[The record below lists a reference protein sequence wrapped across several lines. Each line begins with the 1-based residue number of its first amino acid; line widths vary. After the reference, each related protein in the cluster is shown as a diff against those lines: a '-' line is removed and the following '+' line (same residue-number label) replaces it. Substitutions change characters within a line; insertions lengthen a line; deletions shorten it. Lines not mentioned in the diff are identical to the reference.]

1 MCGITGFYTKDDL
14 DRKACLDNMMNV
26 IRHRGPDDSGQEHV
40 DEFSFGHQRLS
51 IIDLEH
57 GHQPMWSND
66 KRFVISFNGEIYN
79 YLELRQQLVQKGHQM
94 NTFSD
99 TEVLLNMY
107 VEYGKDMLN
116 HLNGMFAFVIYDK
129 ETKELLIARDHFG
142 IKPLYYSHDNGDL
155 VYASEIK
162 SLLQYPKLKAEVN
175 NDSIFD
181 YLTFQLIPDNNTLF
195 EGIKKLEPASYI
207 VFKKGKIIEQGT
219 YWQPDYTIDES
230 RSEEQFADE
239 LLILIENSLSIQ
251 TRSDVPVGAYLS
263 GGIDSSIV
271 AILAAKNFFGDF
283 KTFTGG
289 FKEGPLFDETAYA
302 KIVSDRINSVH
313 HEIFPTA
320 KDFINTFEKL
330 VYHMDEPAAGPGLF
344 PQYMVSKL
352 ASENVKVVLG
362 GQGGDEVFGGYTRY
376 AVAYLEQCIKGA
388 IFETQE
394 EGKHVVTLSS
404 LIGNLPQLKKYI
416 PMIKSQFAEG
426 MFDDMDRRYFR
437 LVDRSL
443 NLHKMYDADFLA
455 ERKHEEVFERFAN
468 VFNFPQTPSYF
479 NKMTHYD
486 MKTLLPALL
495 HVEDRVSMAVSLESR
510 VPLLDKRI
518 IELASVIP
526 PTMKFAGGKTKHIL
540 IEAVKNILPKPIL
553 ERKDKMGFPTPLN
566 VWLNGPLRDFALDL
580 MTGPTAK
587 NRGIFNT
594 ANIEKQ
600 ITESSKFS
608 RDLWGAMNIEMWFRK
623 FID

>member
-1 MCGITGFYTKDDL
+1 MCGITGFYTEKEI
-14 DRKACLDNMMNV
+14 DRQGVLTKMMDA
-26 IRHRGPDDSGQEHV
+26 IKHRGPDDSGAEHI
-40 DEFSFGHQRLS
+40 DNYSFGHLRLS

-57 GHQPMWSND
+57 GHQPMFSED
-66 KRFVISFNGEIYN
+66 KRYVISFNGEIYN
-79 YLELRQQLVQKGHQM
+79 YLELRQQLVQKGHNM
-94 NTFSD
+94 KTYSD

-107 VEYGKDMLN
+107 IAYGKDMLN
-116 HLNGMFAFVIYDK
+116 HLNGMFAFVLYDK

-142 IKPLYYSHDNGDL
+142 IKPFYYYLEDGDL

-162 SLLQYPKLKAEVN
+162 SILQHPKCKAELN
-175 NDSIFD
+175 SEAIFD
-181 YLTFQLIPDNNTLF
+181 YLTFQLIPDQSTLF
-195 EGIKKLEPASYI
+195 NKIKKLEPASYMI
-207 VFKKGKIIEQGT
+207 FREGKIIDQKT
-219 YWQPDYTIDES
+219 YWNPDYNIDEAK
-230 RSEEQFADE
+230 SEDEFADE
-239 LLILIENSLSIQ
+239 LLLLVENSLSIQ

-263 GGIDSSIV
+263 GGIDSSVV

-283 KTFTGG
+283 ETFTGG
-289 FKEGPLFDETAYA
+289 FKEGPLFDETNYA
-302 KIVSDRINSVH
+302 QIVSKKIHSVH

-320 KDFINTFEKL
+320 QDFIDNFEKL

-404 LIGNLPQLKKYI
+404 LTANLPQLKKYI
-416 PMIKSQFAEG
+416 PMIKSQFADG
-426 MFDDMDRRYFR
+426 MFDDMDKRYYR
-437 LVDRSL
+437 LIDRSL
-443 NLHKMYDADFLA
+443 KLQQFYTQDFLA
-455 ERKHEEVFERFAN
+455 DRNEDKVFERFAN
-468 VFNFPQTPSYF
+468 IFNFPETPSYF

-495 HVEDRVSMAVSLESR
+495 QVEDRVSMAVSLESR

-518 IELASVIP
+518 IELAAKMP
-526 PTMKFAGGKTKHIL
+526 PTMKFAGGRTKHIL
-540 IEAVKNILPKPIL
+540 IESVKNILPKEIL
-553 ERKDKMGFPTPLN
+553 NRKDKMGFPTPLN
-566 VWLNGPLRDFALDL
+566 VWLNGPLREFALDL
-580 MTGPTAK
+580 MTGETAK
-587 NRGIFNT
+587 NRGLFNT

-600 ITESSKFS
+600 ITESSQFS